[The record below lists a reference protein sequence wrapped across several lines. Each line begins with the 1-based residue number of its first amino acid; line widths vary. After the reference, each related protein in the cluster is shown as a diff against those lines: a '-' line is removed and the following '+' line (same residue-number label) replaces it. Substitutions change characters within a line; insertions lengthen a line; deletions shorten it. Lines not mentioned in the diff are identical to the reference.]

1 MGGWGVRLGVRIQKG
16 DEGVRRGGGEGGGG
30 RVHSQ
35 TIWIHCFGETTGG
48 VGGGGRAGGR
58 GDGGGEGSC
67 PRLRP
72 VNHWG
77 PTRQPLEGQR
87 EDMRPAEDL

>member
-16 DEGVRRGGGEGGGG
+16 DEVGRRGGGAGGGG

-35 TIWIHCFGETTGG
+35 TIWIHCFGEMTGG
-48 VGGGGRAGGR
+48 VGGG
-58 GDGGGEGSC
+58 DTGGGVVPS
-67 PRLRP
+67 LRP

>member
-1 MGGWGVRLGVRIQKG
+1 MRLGVRIQKG
-16 DEGVRRGGGEGGGG
+16 DEGVRRESPFPNHLDPLFRGDDGRSRGRRTGLGGGETGGG
-30 RVHSQ
+30 VVPS
-35 TIWIHCFGETTGG
+35 
-48 VGGGGRAGGR
+48 
-58 GDGGGEGSC
+58 
-67 PRLRP
+67 LRP

>member
-1 MGGWGVRLGVRIQKG
+1 MRLGVRIQKG
-16 DEGVRRGGGEGGGG
+16 DEGVRGGGGAGGGG

-58 GDGGGEGSC
+58 GDGGRGRALAAAG
-67 PRLRP
+67 
-72 VNHWG
+72 
-77 PTRQPLEGQR
+77 QPLGSDTATSGR
-87 EDMRPAEDL
+87 AA